1 MGFIPH
7 VSYRFSPL
15 LSYVFQTKLN
25 FYRAWRFG
33 YPNEFVPF
41 AMDNTGMLSKSSLR
55 FLSRMRN
62 HAKRLDRFRGLTR
75 FWEAMSIGLAKGSA
89 HGFALMSR
97 GVGVKKVRVV
107 NGWCRVVN
115 GWCPLSWDVTRWVG
129 SQKKEEFV
137 AKSTTCRVVD
147 NILNQLSS

>member
-1 MGFIPH
+1 MSVPASVTAKAMRCVGLHASMIEAKK
-7 VSYRFSPL
+7 RL
-15 LSYVFQTKLN
+15 E
-25 FYRAWRFG
+25 YRAWRFG

-97 GVGVKKVRVV
+97 GVGVKNVRVD
-107 NGWCRVVN
+107 NG
-115 GWCPLSWDVTRWVG
+115 
-129 SQKKEEFV
+129 
-137 AKSTTCRVVD
+137 
-147 NILNQLSS
+147 